1 MGHEDK
7 EAGEIGRATSRG
19 IWDVML
25 RNSAIILGA
34 MGNCGLILGR
44 SSW

>member
-1 MGHEDK
+1 MGPEDK

-34 MGNCGLILGR
+34 MAAGLILGR